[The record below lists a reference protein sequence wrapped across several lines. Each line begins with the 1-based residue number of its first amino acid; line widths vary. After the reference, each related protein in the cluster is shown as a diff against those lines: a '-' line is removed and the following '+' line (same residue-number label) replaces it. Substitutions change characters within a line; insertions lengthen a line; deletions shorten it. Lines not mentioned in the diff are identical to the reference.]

1 MQTPRIRAS
10 GKLAGHFKPKQLKL
24 ALMGLGTGGSALGTM
39 EEQITNARFRFL
51 RASAYWQLLTRCSV
65 SPTAKYSR
73 DTGRRVH
80 VHFPITRRLALDN
93 TILGG
98 A

>member
-39 EEQITNARFRFL
+39 EEQITNAEVPVFTGFCL
-51 RASAYWQLLTRCSV
+51 LATAYSLLC
-65 SPTAKYSR
+65 
-73 DTGRRVH
+73 
-80 VHFPITRRLALDN
+80 LAEL
-93 TILGG
+93 L
-98 A
+98 